1 MFVQSKIFPFL
12 NPYVEPFHQWP
23 FNKEE
28 ITKLAELKFEPMS
41 IQERINEDLKLAMK
55 AGEKDKLMALRDIKS
70 KLLLEMTKDGGD
82 GAVDDTKSVAILNKL
97 FKQRQESIEIYK
109 TQNRPDLLEEEQLQA
124 NVIAA
129 YLPAQLTAEE
139 LEVEIKQFIAQ
150 VGATSPSDLGK
161 VMGVASKALTGKA
174 DGKAISETVKRL
186 LS

>member
-1 MFVQSKIFPFL
+1 MFVRSKIFRFL
-12 NPYVEPFHQWP
+12 NNVIETFHHWP

-28 ITKLAELKFEPMS
+28 ITKLAELKFEHMS
-41 IQERINEDLKLAMK
+41 IQERINEDLKTAMK

-82 GAVDDTKSVAILNKL
+82 SAVDDNRSIAILNKL

-109 TQNRPDLLEEEQLQA
+109 AQNRPDLLEEEQLQA

-129 YLPAQLTAEE
+129 YLPAQLSAGE
-139 LEVEIKQFIAQ
+139 LEAEIKNFIAQ
-150 VGATSPSDLGK
+150 VGASSPSDLGK
-161 VMGVASKALTGKA
+161 VMGIASKALTGKA

>member
-1 MFVQSKIFPFL
+1 MFVRSKIFPFL
-12 NPYVEPFHQWP
+12 NAYLETFHQWP
-23 FNKEE
+23 FDKEE
-28 ITKLAELKFEPMS
+28 ITKLAKLKLEHMS
-41 IQERINEDLKLAMK
+41 IQERINEDLKSAMK

-82 GAVDDTKSVAILNKL
+82 GAVDDTKSIAILNKL

-139 LEVEIKQFIAQ
+139 LEAAIKEFIAQ
-150 VGATSPSDLGK
+150 VGASSPSDLGK

-174 DGKAISETVKRL
+174 DGKVISETVKRL